1 MSNAETVETGIA
13 WHYTTSAG
21 LRGIIEAN
29 ALRASSA
36 AFMNDA
42 NEMRTGVRALRSTYE
57 RIKSSLTKA
66 ECEEIERGSFLQD
79 SVVDKW
85 YLVSASTSRDLLTL
99 WRSYGAGAS
108 YAIGFD
114 AAVKLHPIEHIAG
127 EAHPSPPPGFYE
139 DAYDEID
146 GRPVRLYDPDG
157 VGVFGGSWRTVAY
170 VDPKGE
176 KSHEEEI
183 RTFANRRA
191 TAAGSGGFFIDLG
204 VFAESDVNYEKDH
217 AFVDE
222 RETRIVVE
230 ITPSWKF
237 VQYRES
243 RFGLVPFVELGS
255 GAVDAGIGRY
265 VPRGAREP
273 LPIREVMIGPSP
285 FDSLAAER
293 ALRQSLDDRG
303 YGEVT
308 ISRSE
313 TPFR

>member
-1 MSNAETVETGIA
+1 
-13 WHYTTSAG
+13 
-21 LRGIIEAN
+21 
-29 ALRASSA
+29 
-36 AFMNDA
+36 MNDA
-42 NEMRTGVRALRSTYE
+42 NEMRTGVGALRSTYD

-66 ECEEIERGSFLQD
+66 ECDEIERGSFLQD

-127 EAHPSPPPGFYE
+127 EANPSPPPGFYD
-139 DAYDEID
+139 DAYEEID
-146 GRPVRLYDPDG
+146 GRPVRLYNPDG

-176 KSHEEEI
+176 KSHEEEV
-183 RTFANRRA
+183 RTFAKRGA
-191 TAAGSGGFFIDLG
+191 TAAESDSFLIDLG
-204 VFAESDVNYEKDH
+204 VFAESDVNYEKDL

-230 ITPSWKF
+230 VTPSWKF

-243 RFGLVPFVELGS
+243 RFGIVPFVELGS
-255 GAVDAGIGRY
+255 GAVHAGIGRY

-285 FDSLAAER
+285 LDSRAAER
-293 ALRQSLDDRG
+293 ALRQFLDDRG
-303 YGEVT
+303 YGEVA